1 MQRIIL
7 KTDVYQPEPW
17 HRREVCFAAG
27 TSVRVIP
34 ADNMP
39 DDSDIAYWIDEY
51 DPRYPDMK
59 YNNPY
64 GFAVY
69 K

>member
-1 MQRIIL
+1 MLQIKL

-17 HRREVCFAAG
+17 MNREVCFKAG
-27 TSVRVIP
+27 TVVNVIP
-34 ADNMP
+34 ADNLR
-39 DDSDIAYWIDEY
+39 DSSDIAYWIDEH
-51 DPRYPDMK
+51 DPRYPDMQ
-59 YNNPY
+59 YDNPY